1 MGVQK
6 RADGRYE
13 VYVYDPAIKKKR
25 YVGSRAK
32 KGEATDLF
40 ADKTREF
47 RGSPPVD
54 EMTVREY
61 SDRWLEFKHGP
72 NTRRPKK
79 GTREGNRYNLT
90 QFLKDYGD
98 HAMASIPRN
107 EALDWSLKH
116 RSAAKTVAAMFNDAI
131 DDTLI
136 KSNPFA
142 NRQHPQMRGRKD
154 ITPMTEKELDLLA
167 SIASEMWNDYGKVSK
182 AWVLWSA
189 WVGTRPGETF
199 RLTWDSVDVQ
209 GGLVKVERIKP
220 PYNTDT
226 IPVNRRALDA
236 LLDTPFRTGLLFPSP
251 TGKNLATYHG
261 YQSYWDSIRKVFETQ
276 IPRDRRDLLR
286 EDGKEIALYSLR
298 HFCASQI
305 VARGGNEYDCA
316 AMLGNTPEVCR
327 ETYIH
332 EFKTERRER
341 LRGLLDSGTVSEL
354 DVARQRRAT

>member
-13 VYVYDPAIKKKR
+13 VYCYDPAIKRKR
-25 YVGSRAK
+25 YVGSRKK
-32 KGEATDLF
+32 KGEAAVLF

-61 SDRWLEFKHGP
+61 SERWLEFKHGP
-72 NTRRPKK
+72 ETRRPKA
-79 GTREGNRYNLT
+79 GTLRHNRQMLT
-90 QFLKDYGD
+90 AFLETYGD
-98 HAMASIPRN
+98 RAMTAIPRN

-131 DDTLI
+131 NDDLI
-136 KSNPFA
+136 KANPFA
-142 NRQHPQMRGRKD
+142 NRQHKQMRGRKD
-154 ITPMTEKELDLLA
+154 ITPMTEAEVELLA
-167 SIASEMWNDYGKVSK
+167 EIARDIWHGYGKVCK

-199 RLTWDSVDVQ
+199 GLTWDQVDVDR
-209 GGLVKVERIKP
+209 GLVTVERIKP

-236 LLDTPFRTGLLFPSP
+236 LLATPFRAGLLFPSA
-251 TGKNLATYHG
+251 TGKSLATNNG
-261 YQSYWDSIRKVFETQ
+261 YPYYWDPIRKAFETH
-276 IPRDRRDLLR
+276 IPKERRDLLR
-286 EDGKEIALYSLR
+286 EGEKEIPLYALR

-354 DVARQRRAT
+354 DAARQRRGA

>member
-72 NTRRPKK
+72 ETRRPKP
-79 GTREGNRYNLT
+79 GTLRHNRQMLT
-90 QFLKDYGD
+90 QFLEAYGD
-98 HAMASIPRN
+98 RAMTAIPRN

-131 DDTLI
+131 NDDLI
-136 KSNPFA
+136 KANPFA
-142 NRQHPQMRGRKD
+142 NRQHKQMRGRKD
-154 ITPMTEKELDLLA
+154 ITPMTEAEVELLA
-167 SIASEMWNDYGKVSK
+167 QIARDIWHGYGKVCS
-182 AWVLWSA
+182 AWILFSA

-199 RLTWDSVDVQ
+199 SLTWDQVDLA
-209 GGLVKVERIKP
+209 GGLVTVERVKP
-220 PYNTDT
+220 PYNTD
-226 IPVNRRALDA
+226 IVPLALRVREA
-236 LLDTPFRTGLLFPSP
+236 ILEMPHRTGLLFPSVS
-251 TGKNLATYHG
+251 GKAMNKGSSRY
-261 YQSYWDSIRKVFETQ
+261 YWDPVRKAFETK
-276 IPRDRRDLLR
+276 ITPERRAALLNGRPDL
-286 EDGKEIALYSLR
+286 DLYECR
-298 HFCASQI
+298 HFIASQI
-305 VARGGNEYDCA
+305 VARGGNEYDVS
-316 AMLGNTPEVCR
+316 AMLGNTPEVAR

-332 EFKTERRER
+332 EYRDQRNDR
-341 LRGLLDSGTVSEL
+341 LRGLLDSGTVTPL
-354 DVARQRRAT
+354 RAVKENS